1 MKKPFKSLAVFFA
14 AVLFVAAA
22 VLPFAA
28 LAGGSRSISGDLD
41 LVSGDHAG
49 KTVESDGYSWD
60 AESSTLTLDSI
71 SVTGSIII
79 PKRDV
84 KFIVSGKCS
93 AVSVTRN
100 DSGANQALSVEG
112 SGEGAELTA
121 EFDLAGSFDVR
132 GIKLYGG
139 VSNGNVGSAH
149 IFTLTDSAAEFGH
162 MSWMTD
168 GGISLAGSSLSV
180 VETEGFLQFW
190 AEKIAMDKKSVITSA
205 APLHNYGHFELDDIE
220 AIKDYIVLPE
230 GGRFIKNQ
238 DYVLTIVDA
247 NGEEAQSFTLRAP
260 AEEFDITLS
269 VTPEGSGAVSGG
281 GRFEAGTSVSVKA
294 ETVPGY
300 RFLYWEENGQSV
312 SEDMVYT
319 FTVTGN
325 RELVAVFEEEGESS
339 DPSGESSDPS
349 GESSD
354 PSGES
359 SDPSGESSDPS
370 GESSDPSGESSDPSG
385 ESSGTE
391 GGSDASGNTSTPPQT
406 GDTGSDAVWAVLLM
420 ASLTAAVCIAAA
432 KKRSDRCE

>member
-1 MKKPFKSLAVFFA
+1 M
-14 AVLFVAAA
+14 
-22 VLPFAA
+22 
-28 LAGGSRSISGDLD
+28 
-41 LVSGDHAG
+41 
-49 KTVESDGYSWD
+49 
-60 AESSTLTLDSI
+60 
-71 SVTGSIII
+71 
-79 PKRDV
+79 
-84 KFIVSGKCS
+84 
-93 AVSVTRN
+93 
-100 DSGANQALSVEG
+100 
-112 SGEGAELTA
+112 
-121 EFDLAGSFDVR
+121 
-132 GIKLYGG
+132 
-139 VSNGNVGSAH
+139 
-149 IFTLTDSAAEFGH
+149 
-162 MSWMTD
+162 
-168 GGISLAGSSLSV
+168 
-180 VETEGFLQFW
+180 
-190 AEKIAMDKKSVITSA
+190 
-205 APLHNYGHFELDDIE
+205 
-220 AIKDYIVLPE
+220 PE

-325 RELVAVFEEEGESS
+325 RELVAVFEEEGQ
-339 DPSGESSDPS
+339 
-349 GESSD
+349 
-354 PSGES
+354 
-359 SDPSGESSDPS
+359 
-370 GESSDPSGESSDPSG
+370 SSDPSG

>member
-1 MKKPFKSLAVFFA
+1 
-14 AVLFVAAA
+14 
-22 VLPFAA
+22 
-28 LAGGSRSISGDLD
+28 
-41 LVSGDHAG
+41 
-49 KTVESDGYSWD
+49 
-60 AESSTLTLDSI
+60 
-71 SVTGSIII
+71 
-79 PKRDV
+79 
-84 KFIVSGKCS
+84 
-93 AVSVTRN
+93 
-100 DSGANQALSVEG
+100 VEG

-220 AIKDYIVLPE
+220 AIKDYVVLPE

-300 RFLYWEENGQSV
+300 RFLYWEENSQSV

-325 RELVAVFEEEGESS
+325 RELVAVFEVEGESS

-354 PSGES
+354 PSGEF

-370 GESSDPSGESSDPSG
+370 GESSDPSGESSDSSG

>member
-28 LAGGSRSISGDLD
+28 LAGGSRSISGDLN

-220 AIKDYIVLPE
+220 AIKDYVVLPE
-230 GGRFIKNQ
+230 GGKFIKNH
-238 DYVLTIVDA
+238 VLTIVDA

-300 RFLYWEENGQSV
+300 RFLYWEENSQSV
-312 SEDMVYT
+312 SDDMVYT

-354 PSGES
+354 SSGES
-359 SDPSGESSDPS
+359 SDPSGESSDS
-370 GESSDPSGESSDPSG
+370 SG

>member
-1 MKKPFKSLAVFFA
+1 MK
-14 AVLFVAAA
+14 
-22 VLPFAA
+22 
-28 LAGGSRSISGDLD
+28 
-41 LVSGDHAG
+41 
-49 KTVESDGYSWD
+49 
-60 AESSTLTLDSI
+60 
-71 SVTGSIII
+71 
-79 PKRDV
+79 
-84 KFIVSGKCS
+84 
-93 AVSVTRN
+93 
-100 DSGANQALSVEG
+100 
-112 SGEGAELTA
+112 
-121 EFDLAGSFDVR
+121 
-132 GIKLYGG
+132 
-139 VSNGNVGSAH
+139 
-149 IFTLTDSAAEFGH
+149 
-162 MSWMTD
+162 D

-180 VETEGFLQFW
+180 VETEGLLQFW

-220 AIKDYIVLPE
+220 AIKDYVVLPE
-230 GGRFIKNQ
+230 GGKFTKNH
-238 DYVLTIVDA
+238 VLTIVDA

-300 RFLYWEENGQSV
+300 RFLYWEENSQSV

-349 GESSD
+349 GEY
-354 PSGES
+354 
-359 SDPSGESSDPS
+359 
-370 GESSDPSGESSDPSG
+370 SDPSG

>member
-28 LAGGSRSISGDLD
+28 LAGGSRSISGDLN

-60 AESSTLTLDSI
+60 AEYSTLTLDSI

-180 VETEGFLQFW
+180 VETEGLLQFW

-220 AIKDYIVLPE
+220 AIKDYVVLPE
-230 GGRFIKNQ
+230 GGKFTKNH
-238 DYVLTIVDA
+238 VLTIVDA

-300 RFLYWEENGQSV
+300 RFLYWEEKSQSV

-354 PSGES
+354 PSGEY
-359 SDPSGESSDPS
+359 
-370 GESSDPSGESSDPSG
+370 SDPSG

>member
-28 LAGGSRSISGDLD
+28 LAGGSRSISGDLN

-60 AESSTLTLDSI
+60 AEYSTLTLDSI

-180 VETEGFLQFW
+180 VETEGLLQFW

-220 AIKDYIVLPE
+220 AIKDYVVLPE
-230 GGRFIKNQ
+230 GGKFTKNH
-238 DYVLTIVDA
+238 VLTIVDA

-300 RFLYWEENGQSV
+300 RFLYWEENSQSV

-359 SDPSGESSDPS
+359 SDPSGEY
-370 GESSDPSGESSDPSG
+370 SDPSG

>member
-14 AVLFVAAA
+14 AVLFVAAE

-220 AIKDYIVLPE
+220 AIKDYVVLPE
-230 GGRFIKNQ
+230 GGKFIKNH
-238 DYVLTIVDA
+238 VLTIVDA

-281 GRFEAGTSVSVKA
+281 GRFEVGTSVSVKA

-325 RELVAVFEEEGESS
+325 RELVAVFGVEGESS

-359 SDPSGESSDPS
+359 SDPSGESSDS
-370 GESSDPSGESSDPSG
+370 SG

-391 GGSDASGNTSTPPQT
+391 GGADASGNTSTPPQT